1 MKTAEVFCKN
11 YAIEKKFVAFVV
23 DCIYSKSAEVYSL
36 KYEIAT
42 QRHTTEECYAVEKK
56 AHMKKLKK
64 YEKAWI
70 KVIFKC
76 NLAWNYRQ

>member
-23 DCIYSKSAEVYSL
+23 DCNNSKAAEVYSS
-36 KYEIAT
+36 KYEIGK
-42 QRHTTEECYAVEKK
+42 QRHTTEESCAIEKK

-64 YEKAWI
+64 STTVDVNVVADVENAS
-70 KVIFKC
+70 
-76 NLAWNYRQ
+76 